1 MLTKEQ
7 LQTKAEAMQKYLDEM
22 PGSEPNKIIERLE
35 FLNRMVSQSGQYL
48 ADSKYYQD
56 TVVNGAIMSAI
67 EKAYND
73 KLSPS
78 TINKFVTT
86 CAKEQNYLVNWFDR
100 INSSAV
106 HQIDSLR
113 SILSYRKSE
122 MTL

>member
-48 ADSKYYQD
+48 ADAKYYQD

-78 TINKFVTT
+78 TINKFVL
-86 CAKEQNYLVNWFDR
+86 LVQRNR
-100 INSSAV
+100 TI
-106 HQIDSLR
+106 
-113 SILSYRKSE
+113 
-122 MTL
+122 